1 MKKMRG
7 MKKKC
12 SMEIGR
18 GVFMDNAE
26 LKKHGLER
34 VYCSSTATRYIDA
47 SDYGERKFRVYLCPK
62 HYKYLIMWGL
72 TPYKGGEGG

>member
-34 VYCSSTATRYIDA
+34 VYCSSTATRYFDL
-47 SDYGERKFRVYLCPK
+47 SDLKGRMQRVHMCPK
-62 HYKYLIMWGL
+62 HFHFFVMWGL
-72 TPYKGGEGG
+72 TPYKGEEEG